1 MRCRWSRLAPTPPEW
16 PLGYAPSHGGAGVVA
31 GRYIPSHHGDVPA
44 DVTEPSV
51 LTDTLMVC
59 ASYGGAQ
66 AKTIVLDVSLNT
78 GQDFHGTGQHFVFY
92 DNPTLLRTGC
102 LGAKKGCLI
111 TGPTFGGNPMQVTGL
126 GFNAYV
132 DYERAR
138 CKFSSG
144 AYVFI
149 DRIAY
154 SMHSTPEIDFVADG
168 LSNGSIALD
177 GSYLY
182 CITPAAEVRSK
193 IVPSPNPITSKS
205 QLCLL

>member
-1 MRCRWSRLAPTPPEW
+1 M
-16 PLGYAPSHGGAGVVA
+16 
-31 GRYIPSHHGDVPA
+31 
-44 DVTEPSV
+44 
-51 LTDTLMVC
+51 C

-66 AKTIVLDVSLNT
+66 AKTIVLDVSLNTGQVRARATATATATARLGSGLLLMGSSLNPNSNPSPNT

-182 CITPAAEVRSK
+182 CITPAAEV
-193 IVPSPNPITSKS
+193 
-205 QLCLL
+205 

>member
-1 MRCRWSRLAPTPPEW
+1 M
-16 PLGYAPSHGGAGVVA
+16 
-31 GRYIPSHHGDVPA
+31 
-44 DVTEPSV
+44 
-51 LTDTLMVC
+51 
-59 ASYGGAQ
+59 
-66 AKTIVLDVSLNT
+66 LDVSLNT

-154 SMHSTPEIDFVADG
+154 SMHRCRAT
-168 LSNGSIALD
+168 
-177 GSYLY
+177 
-182 CITPAAEVRSK
+182 K
-193 IVPSPNPITSKS
+193 PSPQPRP
-205 QLCLL
+205 